1 MHTAHTATRRR
12 AQKVV
17 LLFAVAVVAKK
28 QGGWMDARGTL
39 RTHVLYRAT
48 MWEGAMALAP
58 LSLVLVK
65 VHGGSPQGVL
75 CASVSAETS
84 VGVSLER
91 PN

>member
-17 LLFAVAVVAKK
+17 RLFAVAVVAKK
-28 QGGWMDARGTL
+28 QGEWMDARGTL
-39 RTHVLYRAT
+39 RTHVLYRT

-84 VGVSLER
+84 VGVSLEI

>member
-17 LLFAVAVVAKK
+17 LLFAVAVVAKN
-28 QGGWMDARGTL
+28 QGGWMWMHEAP
-39 RTHVLYRAT
+39 YAPNRA
-48 MWEGAMALAP
+48 MWEGAIALAP

-65 VHGGSPQGVL
+65 LHGGSPQGAVL